1 MIASLPEPVRCA
13 LDRPELSVLWQRV
26 RRQLERTGAE
36 PRGAITIQ
44 VTDLPTASELG
55 AVLGRR
61 LTRHVG
67 RSIRVDLA
75 SLDQL
80 LRAGPAKQGLS
91 DIVVALTGEPLL
103 QRQLR
108 LDARTAAN
116 QRIKLELLE
125 LMARVPEL
133 ASERALLQATP
144 DGPIPRLPG
153 GTLAGTTSWPVYEL
167 AMRAACVWWT
177 ADREGRRLAA
187 KQLAGQAFGDTKGW
201 TDQRR
206 LAFANLVHRP
216 FDQAVDEADIPIR
229 LSGPLAWV
237 IDGTVADAAAARPWI
252 AVPAHGVRTL
262 GYVDCTARGILLV
275 ENTEAFEKV
284 CLLDGVTNR
293 WLCVWNQG
301 NPSKRLMRFLADLKL
316 PMAAW
321 LDLDAYGIRMIA
333 NLERE
338 LGREITPVGMSVDLW
353 RAGTK
358 RIQDDRQLAVA
369 RQIAAA
375 LSLNGPLALREL
387 AAAISETG
395 DCCEQ
400 ETLYEHVLPAL
411 PAILR
416 ELERK

>member
-1 MIASLPEPVRCA
+1 M
-13 LDRPELSVLWQRV
+13 
-26 RRQLERTGAE
+26 
-36 PRGAITIQ
+36 
-44 VTDLPTASELG
+44 ASELG

-75 SLDQL
+75 NLDRL
-80 LRAGPAKQGLS
+80 LRAGPARQGLP
-91 DIVVALTGEPLL
+91 DIIVALAGEPLL
-103 QRQLR
+103 QKQLR

-116 QRIKLELLE
+116 RRIKHELLE

-133 ASERALLQATP
+133 APERALLQSTP
-144 DGPIPRLPG
+144 DGPISRPPV
-153 GTLAGTTSWPVYEL
+153 GTVAGTTSWQVYEL
-167 AMRAACVWWT
+167 AMRAACIWWSH
-177 ADREGRRLAA
+177 RGGRRLAA

-262 GYVDCTARGILLV
+262 GYVDCAAHGILLV

-284 CLLDGVTNR
+284 CLLGGVTDR

-333 NLERE
+333 NLEKE
-338 LGREITPVGMSVDLW
+338 IGWEITPVGMSVDLW
-353 RAGTK
+353 SIGTK
-358 RIQDDRQLAVA
+358 RNQDERQLAMA
-369 RQIAAA
+369 RKIAAE
-375 LSLNGPLALREL
+375 LSMSGPLALREL
-387 AAAISETG
+387 AAAIARTG

-400 ETLYEHVLPAL
+400 ETLYEHVLPTL
-411 PAILR
+411 PAMLR